1 MNLCPHT
8 RELQKLR
15 RRTSTPS
22 VTPLPSP
29 GKPQVLGRSQAEGH
43 PTPALA
49 LSPTVDSQGD
59 GRGSP
64 EGTSD
69 TEEVAGSGFVVV
81 APGLVRGQTVGSTVK
96 DEAPEHGTTQ
106 TRDDF
111 DGLDSEIRESEA
123 GGLTPTLSGF
133 EDPSESIEVLLE
145 PIAGNEGDLELE
157 DTGRESREMEGE
169 TKAGETETSISEDRQ
184 TLDSQDAI
192 IGDQS
197 TVTETVAGSGSMA
210 AGARQTGLTGSPLGS
225 KGQYQEAEYARQLR
239 NEAKRLLKASSS
251 R

>member
-1 MNLCPHT
+1 M
-8 RELQKLR
+8 
-15 RRTSTPS
+15 
-22 VTPLPSP
+22 
-29 GKPQVLGRSQAEGH
+29 LGRSQAEGH

-96 DEAPEHGTTQ
+96 DEVPEQ
-106 TRDDF
+106 TRDDLG
-111 DGLDSEIRESEA
+111 GLDSEIRESEA
-123 GGLTPTLSGF
+123 GGLTPTLSGY

-145 PIAGNEGDLELE
+145 PIAGNERDLELE
-157 DTGRESREMEGE
+157 DTGRELREMEGE
-169 TKAGETETSISEDRQ
+169 TKDGETETSISEDQQ

-197 TVTETVAGSGSMA
+197 TVAEAVTGSGSV
-210 AGARQTGLTGSPLGS
+210 AGGVRQAGLTGSPLGS

-239 NEAKRLLKASSS
+239 NEAKRLLKASSN